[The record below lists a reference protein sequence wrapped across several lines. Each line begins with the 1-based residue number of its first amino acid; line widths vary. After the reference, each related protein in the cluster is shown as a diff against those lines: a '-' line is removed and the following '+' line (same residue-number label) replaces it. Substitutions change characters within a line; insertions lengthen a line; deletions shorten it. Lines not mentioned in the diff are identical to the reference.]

1 MVNIRV
7 FLLLTALLL
16 GMSIPAQERA
26 AANFDTEI
34 LWDSWGVPHIYAE
47 DIPGLF
53 YAYGWAQMHNH
64 ADLILQLYGRVRG
77 EGAAYWG
84 RSYLESDMQMHTLGV
99 PDMGQ
104 QHYSAQ
110 NADFRT
116 YIDAFAAGMNAYAE
130 AHPDAIADT
139 VKPVLPVRSTD
150 PLSLAYYDVTISF
163 VASSAVGAAQA
174 WTSGEL
180 GSNAWAVAPGRSA
193 SGHAMLLAN
202 PHLPWSDIYTLM
214 EAQLVAPGV
223 DIYGASLIGLPV
235 LLVGFNESLGWSHTV
250 NMYDGFDLYELALT
264 EDGYLLDGGTQAFET
279 EERTIQVLETTG
291 SLAAHT
297 FQVLRSVHG
306 PVISQN
312 RNGQALAFR
321 VVDGSTHM
329 LEQWWRMGTASNL
342 SEFEAAM
349 AWLQIPMFNTVYAD
363 VEGNIY
369 YVFNGQIPVR
379 EQGDYESWQEVQA
392 GDASSLIW
400 TTYHPF
406 EELPSVTNPAT
417 GFLQSANEPPW
428 TSTDPPAL
436 NIADFPSYFAPQ
448 GYWVNHGFR
457 SLSSLQMLV
466 EDESIT
472 FEELLA
478 YKHSTHVEA
487 ADHVLDDLIAQ
498 ARESSN
504 ATLEAAAEVLENWD
518 RTTDANSTGALL
530 FTRWFERYTQRSG
543 FDIFAVDFDINN
555 PFSTPSG
562 LSDPITAVATLRT
575 VADHMLSVYGTLD
588 VPYGEVMR
596 LRVGE
601 YDLPG
606 NGGGDPNGIFRA
618 AWYSPSST
626 GNYHIV
632 GGDTWTAA
640 IEFSQPYRAQVVL
653 PVGNA
658 TQPGSPHV
666 GDQLSLFSEKRMRDA
681 WITREAVEAN
691 LELYE
696 VVQQN

>member
-1 MVNIRV
+1 
-7 FLLLTALLL
+7 
-16 GMSIPAQERA
+16 
-26 AANFDTEI
+26 
-34 LWDSWGVPHIYAE
+34 
-47 DIPGLF
+47 
-53 YAYGWAQMHNH
+53 
-64 ADLILQLYGRVRG
+64 
-77 EGAAYWG
+77 
-84 RSYLESDMQMHTLGV
+84 
-99 PDMGQ
+99 
-104 QHYSAQ
+104 
-110 NADFRT
+110 
-116 YIDAFAAGMNAYAE
+116 
-130 AHPDAIADT
+130 
-139 VKPVLPVRSTD
+139 
-150 PLSLAYYDVTISF
+150 
-163 VASSAVGAAQA
+163 
-174 WTSGEL
+174 
-180 GSNAWAVAPGRSA
+180 
-193 SGHAMLLAN
+193 MLLAN

-223 DIYGASLIGLPV
+223 DIYGATLIGLPV
-235 LLVGFNESLGWSHTV
+235 LVVGFNESLGWSHTV
-250 NMYDGFDLYELALT
+250 NMYDGFDLYELTLT
-264 EDGYLLDGGTQAFET
+264 EDGYLLDGGMQAFET

-291 SLAAHT
+291 SLVDHT

-312 RNGQALAFR
+312 ANGQALAFR

-349 AWLQIPMFNTVYAD
+349 AWLQIPMFNTLYAD

-379 EQGDYESWQEVQA
+379 EQGDFESWREVQA

-400 TTYHPF
+400 TTYHPY
-406 EELPSVTNPAT
+406 EDLPSVTNPAT

-428 TSTDPPAL
+428 TSTFPPAL
-436 NIADFPSYFAPQ
+436 SIADFPAYFAPQ

-478 YKHSTHVEA
+478 YKHSTHVET
-487 ADHVLDDLIAQ
+487 ADRVLDDLIAQ

-518 RTTDANSTGALL
+518 RTTDADSRGALL

-575 VADHMLSVYGTLD
+575 VADQMLSVYGTLD

-596 LRVGE
+596 LRMGE

-618 AWYSPSST
+618 AWYSPSRA
-626 GNYHIV
+626 GDYHIV

-653 PVGNA
+653 PAGNA

-666 GDQLSLFSEKRMRDA
+666 GDQLSLFSEKRLRDA
-681 WITREAVEAN
+681 WFTREAVEAN

-696 VVQQN
+696 VVQQS